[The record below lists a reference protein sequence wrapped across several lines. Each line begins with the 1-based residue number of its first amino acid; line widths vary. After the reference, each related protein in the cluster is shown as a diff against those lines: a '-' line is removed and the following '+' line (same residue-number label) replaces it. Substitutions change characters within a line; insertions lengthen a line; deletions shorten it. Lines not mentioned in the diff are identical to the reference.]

1 MDGIPGKSRWNG
13 IHRKQIFFLEMRA
26 NKKRSFTTFKQSI
39 HHKSK
44 CRVVALQNKENEE
57 TDCTMLQKF
66 SKGEDKAFF
75 RQNDIFYY
83 QIDFFREI
91 NE

>member
-13 IHRKQIFFLEMRA
+13 IHRKQGEDFFEIRA
-26 NKKRSFTTFKQSI
+26 NKKQSFTTFKQSI

-57 TDCTMLQKF
+57 KETFGRLLAR
-66 SKGEDKAFF
+66 S
-75 RQNDIFYY
+75 
-83 QIDFFREI
+83 
-91 NE
+91 

>member
-57 TDCTMLQKF
+57 TGWSPCSLV
-66 SKGEDKAFF
+66 
-75 RQNDIFYY
+75 
-83 QIDFFREI
+83 EI
-91 NE
+91 PWNVKKVI

>member
-1 MDGIPGKSRWNG
+1 MDGIPGKSREGIEWNNSQ
-13 IHRKQIFFLEMRA
+13 KAEKVFLEIRA

-57 TDCTMLQKF
+57 KETFGCLLAR
-66 SKGEDKAFF
+66 S
-75 RQNDIFYY
+75 
-83 QIDFFREI
+83 
-91 NE
+91 